1 MEKNNG
7 ISDSRYKS
15 RFFKKLA
22 AWMGKHGAVLTA
34 VVLIAVSA
42 ILGCAEATIIY
53 AAKDNAASNDYG
65 TKGNTSSPSYIGG
78 GGNNPTVYEPG
89 VIGVSVVTYD
99 LNEVSKKGTLKYG
112 ADGKGKSKYA
122 SPVASTSDPEVVK
135 KAKDAYA
142 DSGKAPKD
150 QPDYYPYWID
160 KMGTTDKGKTIYKY
174 SNSLHHAITSNILAM
189 QNSYEYDD
197 STLVFVPRVVASSSH
212 HSWLKNEKQS
222 VVTGRA
228 KGNKKSVFYDLDPWY
243 EEKDA
248 GSFKKT
254 SKGVTDGVA
263 GSGKNK
269 AGIYYADLKK
279 YIKNKEKKSS
289 KNKKSFV
296 EVTSVDSKKKYEVC
310 NYAHFSEMSKDDINK
325 IIGFNGKSFSS
336 KGKTN
341 LARARRLY
349 SSIANVNE
357 TSKGQYTTTPEM
369 ADIFLRYTTAA
380 GLSSKSY
387 GTEMFSKNG
396 TKEGLY
402 GTQKG
407 VRDAAN
413 KNMVGSQVLRSIYQS
428 NSRFKKVLA
437 PGATREMDEVKKR
450 VLNDEYNTHY
460 LDLLVSG
467 YALAQ
472 SSGDKKAANEWLK
485 AVTTYAK
492 TAADGSNGKG
502 GSSSLEN
509 VVIRLDM
516 GMAYATSKE
525 VTYASCGSV
534 INKHYNFSGKV
545 DAFENKKS
553 TNSKSLNKGFIGFS
567 APDDSSGQNYQ
578 AHNQEVATKKGV
590 VTKSSYKNA
599 GYGTYY
605 NRLSHAVKN
614 TKAVTGNGQGW
625 YSRMVIM
632 RTTAAYYS
640 MSSKNGPVN
649 SRVYNKLAT
658 AELLRMVASGYGVN
672 PRKGDTSNLAWQYGT
687 YAVDGYY
694 WAFTNDTDDSDISFN
709 LTIYSKDVNG
719 KEPAQNGKDIKD
731 TFQSYSMTGK
741 THTATIKDNLYVK
754 LSPGKDQESKKLFDK
769 VLASDKYHVKIV
781 FENADGT
788 TAVSLLDPKTVK
800 SVQRVTDPET
810 GTSLYTELWTLLCL
824 LSND

>member
-1 MEKNNG
+1 MEEKNS

-22 AWMGKHGAVLTA
+22 AWMGKHGAALTA

-53 AAKDNAASNDYG
+53 AAKGNEASNDYG
-65 TKGNTSSPSYIGG
+65 TRGNTSSPSYIGG
-78 GGNNPTVYEPG
+78 SGNNPTVYEPG

-99 LNEVSKKGTLKYG
+99 LDEVSKGKTLEYG
-112 ADGKGKSKYA
+112 VDGKSKNKKA
-122 SPVASTSDPEVVK
+122 ALVASNSAEAENVK
-135 KAKDAYA
+135 KEYA

-160 KMGTTDKGKTIYKY
+160 KMGTTDKGETIYKY
-174 SNSLHHAITSNILAM
+174 SNALHHAITSNILAM

-228 KGNKKSVFYDLDPWY
+228 KGHKKSVFYDLDPWY

-254 SKGVTDGVA
+254 SKGVTDGIA

-269 AGIYYADLKK
+269 AGIYYAELKK

-289 KNKKSFV
+289 RSKKSFM
-296 EVTSVDSKKKYEVC
+296 EVTSSDSKKKYEVC
-310 NYAHFSEMSKDDINK
+310 NYAHFSEMSKNDINK

-413 KNMVGSQVLRSIYQS
+413 KNMVGSQVLGY
-428 NSRFKKVLA
+428 L
-437 PGATREMDEVKKR
+437 PG
-450 VLNDEYNTHY
+450 
-460 LDLLVSG
+460 
-467 YALAQ
+467 Q
-472 SSGDKKAANEWLK
+472 
-485 AVTTYAK
+485 
-492 TAADGSNGKG
+492 
-502 GSSSLEN
+502 
-509 VVIRLDM
+509 
-516 GMAYATSKE
+516 
-525 VTYASCGSV
+525 
-534 INKHYNFSGKV
+534 FP
-545 DAFENKKS
+545 F
-553 TNSKSLNKGFIGFS
+553 
-567 APDDSSGQNYQ
+567 
-578 AHNQEVATKKGV
+578 
-590 VTKSSYKNA
+590 
-599 GYGTYY
+599 
-605 NRLSHAVKN
+605 
-614 TKAVTGNGQGW
+614 
-625 YSRMVIM
+625 
-632 RTTAAYYS
+632 
-640 MSSKNGPVN
+640 
-649 SRVYNKLAT
+649 
-658 AELLRMVASGYGVN
+658 
-672 PRKGDTSNLAWQYGT
+672 
-687 YAVDGYY
+687 
-694 WAFTNDTDDSDISFN
+694 
-709 LTIYSKDVNG
+709 
-719 KEPAQNGKDIKD
+719 
-731 TFQSYSMTGK
+731 
-741 THTATIKDNLYVK
+741 
-754 LSPGKDQESKKLFDK
+754 
-769 VLASDKYHVKIV
+769 
-781 FENADGT
+781 
-788 TAVSLLDPKTVK
+788 
-800 SVQRVTDPET
+800 
-810 GTSLYTELWTLLCL
+810 
-824 LSND
+824 

>member
-22 AWMGKHGAVLTA
+22 AWMGKHGAALTA

-53 AAKDNAASNDYG
+53 AAKGNGASNDYG
-65 TKGNTSSPSYIGG
+65 TSGNTSSPSYIGG
-78 GGNNPTVYEPG
+78 SGNNPTVYEPG

-99 LNEVSKKGTLKYG
+99 LNEVNKKGTLKYG
-112 ADGKGKSKYA
+112 ADGKGKSEYA
-122 SPVASTSDPEVVK
+122 SPVASTSDPQDIK
-135 KAKDAYA
+135 KAKEKYTP
-142 DSGKAPKD
+142 PKD

-197 STLVFVPRVVASSSH
+197 STLVFVPRVIASSKH
-212 HSWLKNEKQS
+212 HAWLMNEKQS

-228 KGNKKSVFYDLDPWY
+228 KGSKKSVFYDLDPWY

-263 GSGKNK
+263 GSRKNK

-289 KNKKSFV
+289 RNKKSFV

-310 NYAHFSEMSKDDINK
+310 NYAHFSELSKDDINK
-325 IIGFNGKSFSS
+325 ITGFNGKSFSS

-413 KNMVGSQVLRSIYQS
+413 KNMVGSQVLRSIYQA

-437 PGATREMDEVKKR
+437 PGATMEMDEVKKR

-485 AVTTYAK
+485 AVTAYNEK
-492 TAADGSNGKG
+492 FIVRKAA
-502 GSSSLEN
+502 
-509 VVIRLDM
+509 
-516 GMAYATSKE
+516 
-525 VTYASCGSV
+525 
-534 INKHYNFSGKV
+534 
-545 DAFENKKS
+545 
-553 TNSKSLNKGFIGFS
+553 
-567 APDDSSGQNYQ
+567 
-578 AHNQEVATKKGV
+578 
-590 VTKSSYKNA
+590 
-599 GYGTYY
+599 
-605 NRLSHAVKN
+605 
-614 TKAVTGNGQGW
+614 
-625 YSRMVIM
+625 
-632 RTTAAYYS
+632 
-640 MSSKNGPVN
+640 
-649 SRVYNKLAT
+649 
-658 AELLRMVASGYGVN
+658 
-672 PRKGDTSNLAWQYGT
+672 
-687 YAVDGYY
+687 
-694 WAFTNDTDDSDISFN
+694 
-709 LTIYSKDVNG
+709 
-719 KEPAQNGKDIKD
+719 
-731 TFQSYSMTGK
+731 
-741 THTATIKDNLYVK
+741 
-754 LSPGKDQESKKLFDK
+754 
-769 VLASDKYHVKIV
+769 
-781 FENADGT
+781 
-788 TAVSLLDPKTVK
+788 
-800 SVQRVTDPET
+800 
-810 GTSLYTELWTLLCL
+810 
-824 LSND
+824 

>member
-53 AAKDNAASNDYG
+53 AAKDNEASNDYG
-65 TKGNTSSPSYIGG
+65 TRGNTSSPSYIGG

-99 LNEVSKKGTLKYG
+99 LNEVNKKGTLEYG
-112 ADGKGKSKYA
+112 YGDKKQKA
-122 SPVASTSDPEVVK
+122 SLVASTNDPEVVK

-142 DSGKAPKD
+142 KSGKAPKD

-160 KMGTTDKGKTIYKY
+160 KMGTTDKGKTIHKY
-174 SNSLHHAITSNILAM
+174 SNALHHAITSNILAM

-197 STLVFVPRVVASSSH
+197 STLVFVPRVITSSNH
-212 HSWLKNEKQS
+212 HSWIMKEKSS

-228 KGNKKSVFYDLDPWY
+228 KGHKKSVFYDLDPWY

-254 SKGVTDGVA
+254 SKGITDGVA

-269 AGIYYADLKK
+269 AGIYYAELKK

-289 KNKKSFV
+289 RSKKSFM
-296 EVTSVDSKKKYEVC
+296 EVTSSDSKKKYEVC
-310 NYAHFSEMSKDDINK
+310 NYAHFSEMSKNDINK

-413 KNMVGSQVLRSIYQS
+413 KNMVGSQVLRSIYQA
-428 NSRFKKVLA
+428 NSRFKRVLA

-472 SSGDKKAANEWLK
+472 SSGDKKAANGWLK
-485 AVTTYAK
+485 AVTTYNEK
-492 TAADGSNGKG
+492 
-502 GSSSLEN
+502 
-509 VVIRLDM
+509 
-516 GMAYATSKE
+516 
-525 VTYASCGSV
+525 
-534 INKHYNFSGKV
+534 
-545 DAFENKKS
+545 
-553 TNSKSLNKGFIGFS
+553 FI
-567 APDDSSGQNYQ
+567 
-578 AHNQEVATKKGV
+578 V
-590 VTKSSYKNA
+590 
-599 GYGTYY
+599 
-605 NRLSHAVKN
+605 
-614 TKAVTGNGQGW
+614 
-625 YSRMVIM
+625 
-632 RTTAAYYS
+632 
-640 MSSKNGPVN
+640 
-649 SRVYNKLAT
+649 
-658 AELLRMVASGYGVN
+658 
-672 PRKGDTSNLAWQYGT
+672 RKGA
-687 YAVDGYY
+687 
-694 WAFTNDTDDSDISFN
+694 
-709 LTIYSKDVNG
+709 
-719 KEPAQNGKDIKD
+719 
-731 TFQSYSMTGK
+731 
-741 THTATIKDNLYVK
+741 
-754 LSPGKDQESKKLFDK
+754 
-769 VLASDKYHVKIV
+769 
-781 FENADGT
+781 
-788 TAVSLLDPKTVK
+788 
-800 SVQRVTDPET
+800 
-810 GTSLYTELWTLLCL
+810 
-824 LSND
+824 

>member
-1 MEKNNG
+1 MEEKNS

-22 AWMGKHGAVLTA
+22 AWMGKHGAALTA

-53 AAKDNAASNDYG
+53 AAKGNEASNDYG
-65 TKGNTSSPSYIGG
+65 TRGNTSSPSYIGG

-99 LNEVSKKGTLKYG
+99 LNEVSKKGTLYYG
-112 ADGKGKSKYA
+112 GDKDKNKNKYA
-122 SPVASTSDPEVVK
+122 SPVASTNDPKVVEAAKGEYK
-135 KAKDAYA
+135 KQN
-142 DSGKAPKD
+142 KAPKD

-160 KMGTTDKGKTIYKY
+160 KMGTTDKGETIYKY
-174 SNSLHHAITSNILAM
+174 SNALHHAITSNILAM

-212 HSWLKNEKQS
+212 HSWIMKEKSS

-263 GSGKNK
+263 GSKKNK

-296 EVTSVDSKKKYEVC
+296 EVTSNDSKEKYEVC
-310 NYAHFSEMSKDDINK
+310 NYAHFSELSKDDINK

-369 ADIFLRYTTAA
+369 ADVFLRYTTAA

-492 TAADGSNGKG
+492 TAADGSNGKS

-534 INKHYNFSGKV
+534 INKHYNFSGKA
-545 DAFENKKS
+545 DAFASSKGVNA
-553 TNSKSLNKGFIGFS
+553 KSLNKGFIGFAAS
-567 APDDSSGQNYQ
+567 DDKSGQNYQ
-578 AHNQEVATKKGV
+578 AHNGEVATKKGV
-590 VTKSSYKNA
+590 VSKSKYKDA
-599 GYGTYY
+599 DYGTYY
-605 NRLSHAVKN
+605 DRLSKAVQN
-614 TKAVTGNGQGW
+614 TKSVTGSGKDW

-632 RTTAAYYS
+632 RTTKAYYS
-640 MSSKNGPVN
+640 MPNKNGKPN
-649 SRVYNKLAT
+649 ARVYNRLAT
-658 AELLRMVASGYGVN
+658 VELLQTVGSQQGINVF
-672 PRKGDTSNLAWQYGT
+672 KGTAKNIAWQYGT
-687 YAVDGYY
+687 YAVD
-694 WAFTNDTDDSDISFN
+694 
-709 LTIYSKDVNG
+709 KD
-719 KEPAQNGKDIKD
+719 KA
-731 TFQSYSMTGK
+731 
-741 THTATIKDNLYVK
+741 
-754 LSPGKDQESKKLFDK
+754 
-769 VLASDKYHVKIV
+769 AS
-781 FENADGT
+781 
-788 TAVSLLDPKTVK
+788 S
-800 SVQRVTDPET
+800 
-810 GTSLYTELWTLLCL
+810 
-824 LSND
+824 